1 MKRRRAPYETAD
13 YLAAVRR
20 MLRAA
25 GRRVAD
31 GDPVDLGE
39 LVGLRA
45 ELDEVIAAGVAGLRS
60 QGVTWAS
67 IGEATGTS
75 RQAAIQ
81 KWNRRAPS
89 SS

>member
-1 MKRRRAPYETAD
+1 MRRRTEYETAD
-13 YLAAVRR
+13 FLAAVRR

-45 ELDEVIAAGVAGLRS
+45 ELDGIIADGVVGLRA

-81 KWNRRAPS
+81 KWNRRARRAS
-89 SS
+89 

>member
-1 MKRRRAPYETAD
+1 MRRRTEYETAD
-13 YLAAVRR
+13 FLAAVRR

-31 GDPVDLGE
+31 GDPVDLAE
-39 LVGLRA
+39 LVALRA
-45 ELDEVIAAGVAGLRS
+45 ELDGIIADGVAGLRA

-81 KWNRRAPS
+81 KWNRRARRAS
-89 SS
+89 